1 MKMPAYWRDRDPDL
15 HAQVHRM
22 MQQEVGTGVVTKA
35 KVMGGKGDP
44 L

>member
-22 MQQEVGTGVVTKA
+22 MQQEVETEFPNG
-35 KVMGGKGDP
+35 
-44 L
+44 